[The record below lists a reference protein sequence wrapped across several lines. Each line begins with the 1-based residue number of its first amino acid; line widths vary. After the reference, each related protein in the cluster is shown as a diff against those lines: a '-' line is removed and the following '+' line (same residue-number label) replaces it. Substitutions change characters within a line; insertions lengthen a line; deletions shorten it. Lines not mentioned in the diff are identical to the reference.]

1 MAAGS
6 AEHGISKALELKAAG
21 NDAFKRG
28 EYKEAMGSYH
38 AMYMYLHGFSEQKPD
53 TGGNPAAGGFK
64 TTAGASKEEMS
75 TVHELKVLHHSNLA
89 MCLMKMG
96 NFEKAKS
103 NCTKALAIDPENI
116 KARFRRGKCY
126 AQLGALD
133 EAKRDFEHV
142 LAREPENRD
151 ARRELQALK
160 GLFAAHKKRE
170 QKRFAGFFDKL
181 QSEEP
186 PDQAS
191 GGQAVAPPEEH
202 LEAADEPMGDP
213 ACDPAAAAGGD
224 PAHGHLV

>member
-1 MAAGS
+1 MES
-6 AEHGISKALELKAAG
+6 ISELKLAH
-21 NDAFKRG
+21 F
-28 EYKEAMGSYH
+28 
-38 AMYMYLHGFSEQKPD
+38 
-53 TGGNPAAGGFK
+53 
-64 TTAGASKEEMS
+64 
-75 TVHELKVLHHSNLA
+75 SNLA
-89 MCLMKMG
+89 MCHVKLE
-96 NFEKAKS
+96 NYEKARD
-103 NCTKALAIDPENI
+103 NCTRAIAMDPSNVKAL
-116 KARFRRGKCY
+116 FRRGKCHSH
-126 AQLGALD
+126 LGALD

-151 ARRELQALK
+151 ARRGLQALK

-181 QSEEP
+181 ESEEP